1 VNERLRRRAALLD
14 RDGTI
19 IVDAHYL
26 RDPDRVTL
34 LPGAAD
40 AIRLLANA
48 GVPSVVCSNQSGI
61 ARGLVTLEQYRAVR
75 LRVAELLRNEGAE
88 LLDTFI
94 CPHHP
99 DYNGPCPCRK
109 PSVLLFEQA
118 AAVHGLDLHR
128 SLFVGD
134 KYRDVAPA
142 AQYHAP
148 GFLIRGP
155 ETPDHDV
162 ARATEANASVVA
174 SLLDAA
180 KQFLD
185 RSSLRRF
192 APPVGDPQIQ
202 LVDRSSPRRSAPSVG
217 VPHDQPPERAS

>member
-88 LLDTFI
+88 LL
-94 CPHHP
+94 
-99 DYNGPCPCRK
+99 
-109 PSVLLFEQA
+109 
-118 AAVHGLDLHR
+118 
-128 SLFVGD
+128 
-134 KYRDVAPA
+134 AP
-142 AQYHAP
+142 
-148 GFLIRGP
+148 LSRWS
-155 ETPDHDV
+155 D
-162 ARATEANASVVA
+162 
-174 SLLDAA
+174 
-180 KQFLD
+180 
-185 RSSLRRF
+185 
-192 APPVGDPQIQ
+192 
-202 LVDRSSPRRSAPSVG
+202 G
-217 VPHDQPPERAS
+217 V